1 MGTSTLLILDFHS
14 RMMSAMIVSAAVTAS
29 SLKEVRRCSVRTS
42 FESAKAAN
50 QTRYLEGDPHATA
63 EYVWPN
69 QISDADNIV
78 NLLTKSGAVL
88 LGIAKEPQVG
98 MTGLLHYI
106 PYRLCTH
113 ENDDIVIAPKNVCIL
128 TGMSNLAWET
138 DTKRDFPDCFQSQ
151 IFHHGKL
158 REALPILKRIAQ
170 EGGCVIIDEIQNG
183 AKENQVLHQVLIE
196 SGLLNMSV
204 LETKNVK
211 IVTASATMIKH
222 IHTASQ
228 WGGKATIYKM
238 TIPENYVGFQKLKEK
253 GALRQWKNMNSL
265 DSTREWFDEIEAH
278 YEGEFRVHLVR
289 ANAKMTANIQKCVLE
304 RGFGL
309 IEHNSKDRLT
319 PEQNRLLF
327 NDPLTRH
334 WIILVK
340 GLWRAANRI
349 PTLYKFRIG
358 SVHEQWVKK
367 VDNDVQ
373 AQGLP
378 GRMLGYPGY
387 PEGHKIGPYYTSLK
401 AIDEYIAFADD
412 PLSQENAYQCAGYTR
427 SEEGVVRCR
436 EKNITSAHNIVNLQ
450 ATDGIRNPLFK
461 MKSKR
466 FSVFQNKA
474 WARAYAEALGY
485 QWNESTATQTLP
497 DSNGF
502 VVTGLNGPRQ
512 VHTVY
517 EVVNKVKTAYGGTTD
532 AWRTCLVGYMN
543 KENIDSVMYVV
554 VIRPAD
560 FEDEARMAAINAQF
574 VGKRVLLDKYNSGVF
589 TPL

>member
-1 MGTSTLLILDFHS
+1 ML
-14 RMMSAMIVSAAVTAS
+14 MSAEQMRA
-29 SLKEVRRCSVRTS
+29 LKEVRRSQVRTS

-78 NLLTKSGAVL
+78 NLLTTSGAVL

-138 DTKRDFPDCFQSQ
+138 DTKRDFPDCFQTQ

-158 REALPILKRIAQ
+158 QTALPILKRIAQ

-196 SGLLNMSV
+196 SGLLNMTV

-238 TIPENYVGFQKLKEK
+238 HIPDNYMGFKTLKEK
-253 GALRQWKNMNSL
+253 GVLRQWKNMGSL

-278 YEGEFRVHLVR
+278 YEGEYRVHLVR
-289 ANAKMTANIQKCVLE
+289 AGPKMIANIQQCVLE

-309 IEHNSKDRLT
+309 IEHTSKDRLT
-319 PEQNRLLF
+319 TEQNNMLF
-327 NDPLTRH
+327 RDPLTRH

-349 PTLYKFRIG
+349 PTVYKLRIG
-358 SVHEQWVKK
+358 AVHEQFVKK

-378 GRMLGYPGY
+378 GRMLGYPDY

-401 AIDEYIAFADD
+401 AIDEYIAFAED
-412 PLSQENAYQCAGYTR
+412 PLSPENAYQCAGYKR
-427 SEEGVVRCR
+427 SDEGVVRCR
-436 EKNITSAHNIVNLQ
+436 EKNIASAHNIANLQ
-450 ATDGIRNPLFK
+450 ATDGIRNPNFK
-461 MKSKR
+461 MKSKK
-466 FSVFQNKA
+466 FSVFLNKD
-474 WARAYAEALGY
+474 WAKAYAAALGY
-485 QWNESTATQTLP
+485 QWNEDIITQTLP
-497 DSNGF
+497 ESNGF
-502 VVTGLNGPRQ
+502 VVTGLNGPKQ

-517 EVVNKVKTAYGGTTD
+517 EVVNRIKGAYGGSDGTGF
-532 AWRTCLVGYMN
+532 RTCLVGYMD
-543 KENIDSVMYVV
+543 KENINSAMYVV
-554 VIRPAD
+554 VIRPND
-560 FEDEARMAAINAQF
+560 FENEERMVAINAQF
-574 VGKRVLLDKYNSGVF
+574 VGKRIKLDKWQPGVIM
-589 TPL
+589 TL

>member
-1 MGTSTLLILDFHS
+1 M
-14 RMMSAMIVSAAVTAS
+14 AAIMTVEQVKA
-29 SLKEVRRCSVRTS
+29 LKEARRASVRSS

-50 QTRYLEGDPHATA
+50 HNRYLEGDPHATA
-63 EYVWPN
+63 EYVWAN
-69 QISDADNIV
+69 QVTDATNIV
-78 NLLTKSGAVL
+78 SLLTTTGAVL
-88 LGIAKEPQVG
+88 LGITKQPQVG

-106 PYRLCTH
+106 PYLLCTH
-113 ENDDIVIAPKNVCIL
+113 ENDDIVVAPKNVCIL
-128 TGMSNLAWET
+128 TGMSNVAWET

-158 REALPILKRIAQ
+158 RDALPILRRIAQ

-196 SGLLNMSV
+196 SGLLNMAV

-228 WGGKATIYKM
+228 WGGKFTLYKM
-238 TIPENYVGFQKLKEK
+238 TIPENYLGYEKLKQI
-253 GALRQWKNMNSL
+253 GVLREWKNMNSL
-265 DSTREWFDEIEAH
+265 DKTREWFNEIETH
-278 YEGEFRVHLVR
+278 YDGEFRVHLVR
-289 ANAKMTANIQKCVLE
+289 SNAKMSANIQQCVLE

-319 PEQNRLLF
+319 PEQNTMLF
-327 NDPLTRH
+327 HDPLNRH

-340 GLWRAANRI
+340 GFWRAANRI
-349 PTLYKFRIG
+349 ATKHKFRVG
-358 SVHEQWVKK
+358 SVHEQCVKR

-378 GRMLGYPGY
+378 GRMLGYPDY

-401 AIDEYIAFADD
+401 AIDQYIAFADE
-412 PLSQENAYQCAGYTR
+412 PESQENAYQCAGYTR
-427 SEEGVVRCR
+427 TEEGVVRCR
-436 EKNITSAHNIVNLQ
+436 EKNITSAHNIANLQ

-461 MKSKR
+461 TKTKR
-466 FSVFQNKA
+466 FSVFQNKD
-474 WARAYAEALGY
+474 WAKAYAAALGY
-485 QWNESTATQTLP
+485 QWNEDIITQTLP

-502 VVTGLNGPRQ
+502 IVVGLNGPRQ

-517 EVVNKVKTAYGGTTD
+517 EVVNKVKTAYGIGQDGSRT
-532 AWRTCLVGYMN
+532 WRTCLVGYLD
-543 KENIDSVMYVV
+543 KEVIDTAMYVV
-554 VIRPAD
+554 VIRPND
-560 FEDEARMAAINAQF
+560 FEDKERMTAINAQF
-574 VGKRVLLDKYNSGVF
+574 VGKRIKLDKYNSGIF
-589 TPL
+589 TQL

>member
-1 MGTSTLLILDFHS
+1 
-14 RMMSAMIVSAAVTAS
+14 MMAAMLVTAS
-29 SLKEVRRCSVRTS
+29 AVTTRALKEARRASVRSS

-50 QTRYLEGDPHATA
+50 HNRYLEGDAHATA
-63 EYVWPN
+63 QYVWPN
-69 QISDADNIV
+69 QIADAENIV
-78 NLLTKSGAVL
+78 NLLTGSGAVL

-106 PYRLCTH
+106 PYLLCSH
-113 ENDDIVIAPKNVCIL
+113 KNDDIVVAPKNVCIL

-183 AKENQVLHQVLIE
+183 AKENQVLHQVLIQ

-222 IHTASQ
+222 IHTASK

-238 TIPENYVGFQKLKEK
+238 QIPDNYVGFKTLKAN
-253 GALRQWKNMNSL
+253 GFLRQWKNMNSL
-265 DSTREWFDEIEAH
+265 DATREWFDEIEAH
-278 YEGEFRVHLVR
+278 YTGEFRVHLVR
-289 ANAKMTANIQKCVLE
+289 AGPKMLANIQQCVLE
-304 RGFGL
+304 HGFGV
-309 IEHNSKDRLT
+309 IEHTSKDRLT
-319 PEQNRLLF
+319 PEQNDILF
-327 NDPLTRH
+327 REPLTRH

-349 PTLYKFRIG
+349 PTVYKLRIG
-358 SVHEQWVKK
+358 AVHEQFVKK

-378 GRMLGYPGY
+378 GRMLGYPDY

-401 AIDEYIAFADD
+401 AIDEYIAFAED
-412 PLSQENAYQCAGYTR
+412 PLSQENAYQCAGYKRT
-427 SEEGVVRCR
+427 EEGVVRCK
-436 EKNITSAHNIVNLQ
+436 ENNITSAHNIANLD
-450 ATDGIRNPLFK
+450 ATGGIKNPLFK
-461 MKSKR
+461 MKAKR
-466 FSVFQNKA
+466 FSVFQSKE
-474 WARAYAEALGY
+474 WAKAYAAGLGY
-485 QWNESTATQTLP
+485 QWNEDIITQTLP
-497 DSNGF
+497 ESNGF

-512 VHTVY
+512 VQTVY
-517 EVVNKVKTAYGGTTD
+517 EVVNKVKTAYGGKNAD

-543 KENIDSVMYVV
+543 KEEIDTVMYVV
-554 VIRPAD
+554 VIRPVD
-560 FEDEARMAAINAQF
+560 FEDEERMSAINAQF
-574 VGKRVLLDKYNSGVF
+574 VGKRIKLDKYESGKF
-589 TPL
+589 EPM

>member
-1 MGTSTLLILDFHS
+1 
-14 RMMSAMIVSAAVTAS
+14 MMAAMLVSASVTVAALKDARRAS
-29 SLKEVRRCSVRTS
+29 VKSS

-50 QTRYLEGDPHATA
+50 HNRYLEGDPHATA
-63 EYVWPN
+63 QYVWPN
-69 QISDADNIV
+69 QISDAENIV

-106 PYRLCTH
+106 PYLLCTH
-113 ENDDIVIAPKNVCIL
+113 ENNDAVIAPKNVCIL

-196 SGLLNMSV
+196 SGLLNMNV

-211 IVTASATMIKH
+211 IITASATMIKH

-228 WGGKATIYKM
+228 WGGKAIIYKM
-238 TIPENYVGFQKLKEK
+238 TIPCNYVGFQKLKEA

-265 DSTREWFDEIEAH
+265 DATREWFNEIVTH
-278 YEGEFRVHLVR
+278 YDGEFRVHLVR
-289 ANAKMTANIQKCVLE
+289 ANAKMTANIQQCVLE
-304 RGFGL
+304 FGFGL
-309 IEHNSKDRLT
+309 IEHNSKDKLT
-319 PEQNRLLF
+319 PEQNRMLF
-327 NDPLTRH
+327 HDPLTRH

-358 SVHEQWVKK
+358 SVHEQFVKK

-412 PLSQENAYQCAGYTR
+412 PLSQENAYQTSGYTR
-427 SEEGVVRCR
+427 TEEGVVRCR
-436 EKNITSAHNIVNLQ
+436 EKNFASAHNIANLE

-461 MKSKR
+461 MKTKR
-466 FSVFQNKA
+466 FSIFKNKD
-474 WARAYAEALGY
+474 WAKAYAEALGY
-485 QWNESTATQTLP
+485 QWNNVVITQTLS

-502 VVTGLNGPRQ
+502 IVVGLNGPRQ

-517 EVVNKVKTAYGGTTD
+517 EVVNKVKTAYGGTSD

-543 KENIDSVMYVV
+543 KEDSESAMYVV
-554 VIRPAD
+554 VIRPND
-560 FEDEARMAAINAQF
+560 FEDESKMAAINAQF
-574 VGKRVLLDKYNSGVF
+574 VGKRIKLDKYNSGVYS
-589 TPL
+589 TL

>member
-1 MGTSTLLILDFHS
+1 
-14 RMMSAMIVSAAVTAS
+14 MSAINTMSVEQVKA
-29 SLKEVRRCSVRTS
+29 LKEARRASVRSS

-50 QTRYLEGDPHATA
+50 HNRYLEGDPHATA
-63 EYVWPN
+63 EYVWAN
-69 QISDADNIV
+69 QVTDATNIV
-78 NLLTKSGAVL
+78 SLLTTTGAVL
-88 LGIAKEPQVG
+88 LGITKQPQVG

-106 PYRLCTH
+106 PYLLCTH
-113 ENDDIVIAPKNVCIL
+113 ENDDIVVAPKNVCIL
-128 TGMSNLAWET
+128 TGMSNVAWET

-158 REALPILKRIAQ
+158 RDALPILRRIAQ

-196 SGLLNMSV
+196 SGLLNMAV

-228 WGGKATIYKM
+228 WGGKFTLYKM
-238 TIPENYVGFQKLKEK
+238 TIPENYLGYEKLKQI
-253 GALRQWKNMNSL
+253 GVLREWKNMNSL
-265 DSTREWFDEIEAH
+265 DKTREWFNEIETH
-278 YEGEFRVHLVR
+278 YDGEFRVHLVR
-289 ANAKMTANIQKCVLE
+289 SNAKMSANIQQCVLE

-319 PEQNRLLF
+319 PEQNTMLF
-327 NDPLTRH
+327 HDPLNRH

-340 GLWRAANRI
+340 GFWRAANRI
-349 PTLYKFRIG
+349 ATKHKFRVG
-358 SVHEQWVKK
+358 SVHEQCVKR

-378 GRMLGYPGY
+378 GRMLGYPDY

-401 AIDEYIAFADD
+401 AIDQYIAFADE
-412 PLSQENAYQCAGYTR
+412 PESQENAYQCAGYTR
-427 SEEGVVRCR
+427 TEEGVVRCR
-436 EKNITSAHNIVNLQ
+436 EKNITSAHNIANLQ

-461 MKSKR
+461 TKTKR
-466 FSVFQNKA
+466 FSVFQNKD
-474 WARAYAEALGY
+474 WAKAYAAALGY
-485 QWNESTATQTLP
+485 QWNEDIITQTLP

-502 VVTGLNGPRQ
+502 IVVGLNGPRQ

-517 EVVNKVKTAYGGTTD
+517 EVVNKVKTAYGIGQDGSRT
-532 AWRTCLVGYMN
+532 WRTCLVGYLD
-543 KENIDSVMYVV
+543 KEVIDTAMYVV
-554 VIRPAD
+554 VIRPND
-560 FEDEARMAAINAQF
+560 FEDKERMTAINAQF
-574 VGKRVLLDKYNSGVF
+574 VGKRIKLDKYNSGIF
-589 TPL
+589 TQL

>member
-1 MGTSTLLILDFHS
+1 
-14 RMMSAMIVSAAVTAS
+14 MSAMLMSAEQMRA
-29 SLKEVRRCSVRTS
+29 LKEARRASVRSS

-69 QISDADNIV
+69 QIADADNIV
-78 NLLTKSGAVL
+78 NLLTTSGAVL

-158 REALPILKRIAQ
+158 QTALPILKRIAQ

-196 SGLLNMSV
+196 SGLLNMTV

-238 TIPENYVGFQKLKEK
+238 TIPANYMGFKTLKEK
-253 GALRQWKNMNSL
+253 GVLRQWKNMGSL

-289 ANAKMTANIQKCVLE
+289 AGPKMIANIQQCVLE

-309 IEHNSKDRLT
+309 IEHTSKDRLT
-319 PEQNRLLF
+319 PEQNNMLF
-327 NDPLTRH
+327 RDPLTRH

-349 PTLYKFRIG
+349 PTVYKLRIG
-358 SVHEQWVKK
+358 SVHEQFVKK

-378 GRMLGYPGY
+378 GRMLGYPDY

-401 AIDEYIAFADD
+401 AIDEYIAYAED
-412 PLSQENAYQCAGYTR
+412 PLSPENAYQCAGYKR

-436 EKNITSAHNIVNLQ
+436 EKNITSAHNIANLQ
-450 ATDGIRNPLFK
+450 ATDGIRNPNFK

-466 FSVFQNKA
+466 FTVFLNKD

-485 QWNESTATQTLP
+485 QWNEDIITQTLP
-497 DSNGF
+497 ESNGF
-502 VVTGLNGPRQ
+502 TVVGLNGPRQ

-517 EVVNKVKTAYGGTTD
+517 EVVNKVKTAYGIAPDLTRT
-532 AWRTCLVGYMN
+532 WRTCLVGYMD
-543 KENIDSVMYVV
+543 KEDIESAMYVV
-554 VIRPAD
+554 VIRPND
-560 FEDEARMAAINAQF
+560 FDDEERMAVINAQF
-574 VGKRVLLDKYNSGVF
+574 VGKRIKLDKWQPGVF

>member
-1 MGTSTLLILDFHS
+1 
-14 RMMSAMIVSAAVTAS
+14 MMAAMLVSASVTVAALKDARRAS
-29 SLKEVRRCSVRTS
+29 VKSS

-50 QTRYLEGDPHATA
+50 HNRYLEGDPHATA
-63 EYVWPN
+63 QYVWPN
-69 QISDADNIV
+69 QISDAENIV

-113 ENDDIVIAPKNVCIL
+113 ENNDIVVAPKNVCIL

-196 SGLLNMSV
+196 SGLLNMNV

-211 IVTASATMIKH
+211 IITASATMIKH

-238 TIPENYVGFQKLKEK
+238 TIPCNYVGFQKLKEA

-265 DSTREWFDEIEAH
+265 DATREWFNEIVTH

-289 ANAKMTANIQKCVLE
+289 ANAKMTANIQQCVLE
-304 RGFGL
+304 FGFGL
-309 IEHNSKDRLT
+309 IEHNSKDKLT
-319 PEQNRLLF
+319 PEQNRMLF
-327 NDPLTRH
+327 HDPLTRH

-358 SVHEQWVKK
+358 SVHEQFVKK

-412 PLSQENAYQCAGYTR
+412 PLSQENSYQTSGYTR
-427 SEEGVVRCR
+427 TEEGVVRCR
-436 EKNITSAHNIVNLQ
+436 EKNFASAHNIANLE

-461 MKSKR
+461 MKTKR
-466 FSVFQNKA
+466 FSVFKNKD
-474 WARAYAEALGY
+474 WAKAYAEALGY
-485 QWNESTATQTLP
+485 QWNNVVITQTLSE
-497 DSNGF
+497 SNGF
-502 VVTGLNGPRQ
+502 IVVGLNGPRQ

-517 EVVNKVKTAYGGTTD
+517 EVVNKVKTAYGGTSD

-543 KENIDSVMYVV
+543 KEDLESAMYVV
-554 VIRPAD
+554 VIRPND
-560 FEDEARMAAINAQF
+560 FEDESKMAAINAQF
-574 VGKRVLLDKYNSGVF
+574 VGKRIKLDKYNSGVYS
-589 TPL
+589 TL